1 MQQPNERVIKKMID
15 NIVER
20 NRPEFERPAPAESRE
35 APASSAATSPTG
47 AALAPEDYQL
57 LSRKLEYGFNQLRS
71 ENADMRKGLEEI
83 GGMIKMLRNDMD
95 NLRAHMRSSGSNSAS
110 SPIGQAQPARS
121 SSENISPTAMGAPQY
136 RKTAADEE
144 FETKTG
150 SSSHDDEAKPA
161 QARGFQKKEEAA
173 PEVDISKVFY
183 YGKK

>member
-20 NRPEFERPAPAESRE
+20 NRPEFERPAEAAH
-35 APASSAATSPTG
+35 APATSAATSPTG

-95 NLRAHMRSSGSNSAS
+95 NLRAHIRSGNASA
-110 SPIGQAQPARS
+110 PMGHAQPQRS

-136 RKTAADEE
+136 RKTAAEE
-144 FETKTG
+144 EYEQKSG
-150 SSSHDDEAKPA
+150 QASHEEQP
-161 QARGFQKKEEAA
+161 RGAEKKEVA
-173 PEVDISKVFY
+173 PDVDISKVFY